1 MSYVHLWSRLT
12 LAILFACNIP
22 QNVLAQTTNQDLT
35 NAEVEAL
42 YRLIQYD
49 YVLDSHLSS
58 AVGLCVDELMG
69 GIWLLPDAPSSTVRN
84 SVTGRVRHAA
94 ENCAVATTGEKSRLV
109 AELRAMTERQLKMA
123 ARLEK
128 PVADARLCVAT
139 SPSTPLLRNCVT
151 LAMGR
156 PPSETDWV
164 NWLRLYERRTSQ

>member
-1 MSYVHLWSRLT
+1 MSYVHIWGQLI
-12 LAILFACNIP
+12 LAILFACNIS
-22 QNVLAQTTNQDLT
+22 QNVLAQTTNQNLS
-35 NAEVEAL
+35 NAEMVAL
-42 YRLIQYD
+42 YRLMQYD

-84 SVTGRVRHAA
+84 SVTDRVRQAA

-123 ARLEK
+123 ARLGK
-128 PVADARLCVAT
+128 PVADARLCIAT
-139 SPSTPLLRNCVT
+139 SPSTSQLRNCVT

-156 PPSETDWV
+156 PPLEPDWV
-164 NWLRLYERRTSQ
+164 NWVRLYERRTSQ